1 MHCTI
6 TNIFET
12 KYQNKKTILP
22 KKIKFNLQNETKYN
36 SFLLENCSKTLFKKK
51 TLDLIEPYTFIKN
64 KEYILG
70 NQIKFYIEKFVNS
83 TPIFDIHTHLFPS
96 KFKKFYNVGLIKL
109 LNYHYLKAELFS
121 LGNIKI
127 NDFITSASESYPSRR
142 NNT

>member
-1 MHCTI
+1 MEVECTALQQI
-6 TNIFET
+6 YLKLSI
-12 KYQNKKTILP
+12 KIKTILP

-36 SFLLENCSKTLFKKK
+36 SFLLENSSKTLFKKK

-96 KFKKFYNVGLIKL
+96 KFKN
-109 LNYHYLKAELFS
+109 
-121 LGNIKI
+121 
-127 NDFITSASESYPSRR
+127 FIMLV
-142 NNT
+142 